1 MLIWTLS
8 SFQFVSGLEVV
19 LSAFYIHELPP
30 SLSVC
35 AQRTLFVVEAMLK
48 SDIPEVFS
56 QMDLILQELHSLTT
70 STNTTIR
77 AKAKKVAG
85 NIFEL
90 HFIVNKF

>member
-1 MLIWTLS
+1 M
-8 SFQFVSGLEVV
+8 SGLEVV
-19 LSAFYIHELPP
+19 LSAFYIHELPL
-30 SLSVC
+30 SLSLC